1 MSQTITTE
9 LSQKI
14 KNMSFICSI
23 FVVIIHVWA
32 PKIGSPAWWFFS
44 LTSVRCIAVPWF
56 FLASGYFLAGHVEDS
71 NWWRVENQKRIR
83 TLIVPYVLWTLLWF
97 IYICITTISTNLMQ
111 GQPVFAHMPEIDETF
126 LGINPFTNPLLGTL
140 WYVRTLLIFIFISP
154 LLVFVLKRWCLVV
167 LLLAFLKGF
176 LFFGEE
182 SGTWGYFFERFLGAS
197 FLIYFLLG
205 AAIRLKLIL
214 IPRFKNE
221 ILKLG
226 LACFL
231 LWCVLIALQVVGGS
245 CFWIRVAR
253 RLIFHTS
260 TAAML
265 YFIWRIMPT
274 NRWPDL
280 LTSSAFPIYLLHWF
294 VLDFY
299 AKIFYSAPQTIMQ
312 VVARMGFGIIVSLVL
327 SVSARLVFPKAS
339 ALLFGGR

>member
-1 MSQTITTE
+1 M
-9 LSQKI
+9 
-14 KNMSFICSI
+14 
-23 FVVIIHVWA
+23 
-32 PKIGSPAWWFFS
+32 
-44 LTSVRCIAVPWF
+44 
-56 FLASGYFLAGHVEDS
+56 
-71 NWWRVENQKRIR
+71 
-83 TLIVPYVLWTLLWF
+83 
-97 IYICITTISTNLMQ
+97 
-111 GQPVFAHMPEIDETF
+111 
-126 LGINPFTNPLLGTL
+126 
-140 WYVRTLLIFIFISP
+140 
-154 LLVFVLKRWCLVV
+154 